1 MARIPSAFAYFMFSR
16 KYNWSFSAKP
26 DASIRGGNP
35 LFVPRG
41 KAVGGSSVTNAMVYI
56 RGQREDY
63 DEWEKAGNPGWSY
76 NDLLP
81 YFKKAECNE
90 NGANEFHGD
99 SGPLHVSDATHAYPI
114 SNVFLRAANQA
125 GHQSNRDFNG
135 RTQEGVGT
143 WQCTTKNGER
153 CSSANAYLDPVRKR
167 TNLTIVSEA
176 LVERIILKDNIAVG
190 VALRQGNE
198 RIRYEASREVILSA
212 GAINSPQLLMLSG
225 IGDKQEL
232 DKHGIDCKH
241 HLPGVGKNLQEHV
254 DACVLVES
262 RKSDGLTTSLTG
274 LLRLVPSVAN
284 YLLRRKGRLRSVVIE
299 SGGFIKS
306 RPDIDRPDIQLGLV
320 PLLFDD
326 CGRDLKLMK
335 KNGYSCHVGVLRPKS
350 SGNVTLNSA
359 SPDDAPAI
367 DFNFFSHPDDRQVIV
382 DGIKQARKI
391 MAAAAF
397 DEYRGEEIHPGA
409 GATTDE
415 AIFSK
420 CKERLGTVFHP
431 VGTCKM
437 GQDGMA
443 VVNHRLQ
450 LHGIQRL
457 RVVDASI
464 MPNIISGNT
473 NATTVAI
480 AEYASDMI
488 LADAG

>member
-1 MARIPSAFAYFMFSR
+1 
-16 KYNWSFSAKP
+16 
-26 DASIRGGNP
+26 
-35 LFVPRG
+35 
-41 KAVGGSSVTNAMVYI
+41 MVYI

-76 NDLLP
+76 NDPLP

-99 SGPLHVSDATHAYPI
+99 RGPLHVSDATHAYPI
-114 SNVFLRAANQA
+114 SDVFLQAASQA
-125 GHQSNRDFNG
+125 GYQSNRDFNG
-135 RTQEGVGT
+135 SSQEGVGT

-153 CSSANAYLDPVRKR
+153 CSSASAYLDPVRHR
-167 TNLTIVSEA
+167 ANLTIVSEA
-176 LVERIILKDNIAVG
+176 LVERIILKNSIAVG
-190 VALRQGNE
+190 VQLRRGNE
-198 RIRYEASREVILSA
+198 RVRFAADREVILSA

-225 IGDKQEL
+225 IGDKREL
-232 DKHGIDCKH
+232 SEHGIDCQH

-274 LLRLVPSVAN
+274 LLRFLPSVLN
-284 YLLRRKGRLRSVVIE
+284 YLLRRKGKLRSVVIE

-306 RPDIDRPDIQLGLV
+306 RPEIDRPDIQLGLV

-326 CGRDLKLMK
+326 CGRDFRLMK

-350 SGNVTLNSA
+350 TGKVALNSA

-367 DFNFFSHPDDRQVIV
+367 DFNFFSHPDDRQVMV
-382 DGIKQARKI
+382 DGIKRAREI
-391 MAAAAF
+391 MAAPAF

-409 GATTDE
+409 NTTTDE
-415 AIFSK
+415 AIFNQ

-437 GQDGMA
+437 GNDSMA
-443 VVNHRLQ
+443 VVDNRLR
-450 LHGIQRL
+450 LHGIESL
-457 RVVDASI
+457 RVVDAST
-464 MPNIISGNT
+464 MPSIISGNT
-473 NATTVAI
+473 NATTIAI
-480 AEYASDMI
+480 AEYASEMI
-488 LADAG
+488 LQDASDQQAEYMHQMEQMKP